1 MFSGS
6 WVSAEIDWA
15 VYNRTQSK
23 PMFLYVALQAM
34 HSPTPGVEVLRPY
47 MAHYRA
53 QKEGPRFAA
62 SAALISHADELLGRL
77 VRSLR
82 SSG

>member
-34 HSPTPGVEVLRPY
+34 HSPTPGVEVLRPF
-47 MAHYRA
+47 MKHYRA

-77 VRSLR
+77 ARPLR